1 MLTFDSSSK
10 SSNRHLGSDDNIE
23 NQGAFNLSAFTV
35 HESGALLLEGNAHGA
50 QLDGDLMP
58 VAADDEAGLPQAD
71 LPPASP
77 FEDFMDAG
85 GAFDEGEFAEDAAMA
100 DVETTPAARAVAG
113 RAVVPAPAA
122 AGGDDGE
129 DEELDPYEPLDPED
143 QGKWREKP
151 FRRGRTQLRLGGEG
165 ASGGT
170 MAEAS
175 DDGPSS
181 WFAVPAR
188 TEFPDPFRSRHR
200 RQRRERRT
208 QAVLAEEE
216 DGMGGAPG
224 VEEEVDFG
232 YGGEADF
239 GEDLGHEEVDF
250 DVDAVGPEAPPA
262 VAAEEDGTAGEPT
275 YEEMCR
281 HHVERL
287 MSGESFVFP
296 GTPPPQTF

>member
-1 MLTFDSSSK
+1 
-10 SSNRHLGSDDNIE
+10 
-23 NQGAFNLSAFTV
+23 
-35 HESGALLLEGNAHGA
+35 
-50 QLDGDLMP
+50 
-58 VAADDEAGLPQAD
+58 
-71 LPPASP
+71 
-77 FEDFMDAG
+77 
-85 GAFDEGEFAEDAAMA
+85 
-100 DVETTPAARAVAG
+100 
-113 RAVVPAPAA
+113 
-122 AGGDDGE
+122 
-129 DEELDPYEPLDPED
+129 
-143 QGKWREKP
+143 
-151 FRRGRTQLRLGGEG
+151 
-165 ASGGT
+165 

-188 TEFPDPFRSRHR
+188 TEFPDLFRSRHR